1 MARRI
6 ELQGIANALNGSF
19 ISRNNDFAGY
29 WAIGQLKS
37 FITNNALS
45 SITFSL
51 TAPTTNTIFNLQNY
65 IVWHY
70 SNKLESLLKKQQI
83 PDCWV
88 HKVSITI
95 DFSVNAKHEQLRD
108 YSISGEPFQCC
119 CKIID
124 DTGRVYTSI
133 SYGRCQPHS
142 AVNELKSVRKLTV

>member
-6 ELQGIANALNGSF
+6 ELQGIANALNESF

-37 FITNNALS
+37 FSINNTLS
-45 SITFSL
+45 SIIFSL
-51 TAPTTNTIFNLQNY
+51 TAPATNTIFNLQNY
-65 IVWHY
+65 IVLHY
-70 SNKLESLLKKQQI
+70 SKKLAYLLKKQQI

-88 HKVSITI
+88 HKISITI

-108 YSISGEPFQCC
+108 YPTSGEPFQCC
-119 CKIID
+119 CKITD

-133 SYGRCQPHS
+133 RYGRCQPHS
-142 AVNELKSVRKLTV
+142 RVNELKSFRKLIG